1 MRHVFAL
8 HQNPHRYD
16 RPGFPLGSFPQTP
29 GCIATPHLMTSPA
42 SEISSVQTLPQLLAF
57 RVARTPDGE
66 AYRAFDPSTQGWAS
80 LSWAQAAQRVNTWAQ
95 ALAAL
100 QLPAAARIA
109 ILLPNGLNAMCADQS
124 ALATG
129 CVPVPLHAIDNPG
142 SIAYILAD
150 CEASVLI
157 VGQAEQWEKIRA
169 VGTPF
174 PSLRAVVVTD
184 DGAAL
189 QAAPA
194 DAAGPALGSLAQ
206 WLTGAA
212 QTGGAPTPVAP
223 GPDDLAAIV
232 YTSGTTGKPKGVM
245 LTHCNV
251 VSDVKA
257 VLERIEPTTDDVF
270 LSFLPLSHTFERTG
284 GYYLPMAAGSCVA
297 YARSVPLLGEDLKTV
312 RPTVLVS
319 VPRIYERI
327 YAKLIEKLSP
337 TPWKMQLYEAAQNKG
352 WARFCAAQRLPASTP
367 DASSQSAGWMA
378 ALPWPLL
385 RALVAKPLLAQL
397 GGRVRVAVSGGA
409 PLSPTIAKC
418 FLGLG
423 LPLVQ
428 GYGMTETAPV
438 VSVNSLDDNDPA
450 CVGKA
455 LPGVE
460 VRIGENRELQ
470 VRGPIVMKGYWKRPE
485 DTARILDPEGWLGTG
500 DQAEI
505 VNGRIYIKG
514 RIKEIIVTS
523 TGEKIPPG
531 DLELAMLADPLLE
544 QAFVV
549 GENRPFIACVAVV
562 KRSEWVRLAADLGL
576 NPQAADSLN
585 HPSVHRAV
593 LARIE
598 KNTASFARYAVP
610 RAVHLTLEPW
620 TIENTFMTPTLKLK
634 RNNLAVHFAQA
645 IEGMY
650 QKPAG
655 R

>member
-1 MRHVFAL
+1 
-8 HQNPHRYD
+8 
-16 RPGFPLGSFPQTP
+16 
-29 GCIATPHLMTSPA
+29 MTSTPA
-42 SEISSVQTLPQLLAF
+42 DIASVQTLPQLLAY
-57 RVARTPDGE
+57 RAARTPHAE
-66 AYRAFDPSTQGWAS
+66 AYRAFDPARQAWAS
-80 LSWAQAAQRVNTWAQ
+80 LTWAQTAERVSTWAQ
-95 ALAAL
+95 ALAAM
-100 QLPAAARIA
+100 QLPRAARVA
-109 ILLPNGLNAMCADQS
+109 ILLPNGLHAMCADQ
-124 ALATG
+124 ATLATG
-129 CVPVPLHAIDNPG
+129 GVPVPLHAIDNPG

-150 CEASVLI
+150 CEASMLI
-157 VGQAEQWEKIRA
+157 VSQAEQWEKIRT

-174 PSLRAVVVTD
+174 PALRAVVVTD
-184 DGAAL
+184 ADEAAMVTLATGDDG
-189 QAAPA
+189 PVV
-194 DAAGPALGSLAQ
+194 GTLAQ
-206 WLTGAA
+206 WLSGAEHA
-212 QTGGAPTPVAP
+212 AALRTWTPP
-223 GPDDLAAIV
+223 GEDDLAAIV

-245 LTHCNV
+245 LTHRNV

-257 VLERIEPTTDDVF
+257 VLERIAPTVDDVF

-284 GYYLPMAAGSCVA
+284 GYYLPIAAGSCVA
-297 YARSVPLLGEDLKTV
+297 YARSVAQLADDLKTV

-327 YAKLIEKLSP
+327 HAKLLEKLSP

-352 WARFCAAQRLPASTP
+352 WARFCAAQGLAAPTP
-367 DASSQSAGWMA
+367 DASSQAAGWMA
-378 ALPWPLL
+378 ALPWPVLQ
-385 RALVAKPLLAQL
+385 ALVSKPLLAQF

-423 LPLVQ
+423 LPLIQ

-438 VSVNSLDDNDPA
+438 VSVNALDDNDPA

-460 VRIGENRELQ
+460 VRIGDNHELQ

-485 DTARILDPEGWLGTG
+485 DTAKILSPDGWLRTG
-500 DQAEI
+500 DQADI

-523 TGEKIPPG
+523 TGEKVPPG
-531 DLELAMLADPLLE
+531 DLELALLADPLLE

-549 GENRPFIACVAVV
+549 GENRPFIACVAVLNAG
-562 KRSEWVRLAADLGL
+562 EWQRLAADLGL

-610 RAVHLTLEPW
+610 RTVHLTLDPW

-634 RNNLAVHFAQA
+634 RNNLMAHFAEA

-650 QKPAG
+650 QKPG

>member
-1 MRHVFAL
+1 
-8 HQNPHRYD
+8 
-16 RPGFPLGSFPQTP
+16 
-29 GCIATPHLMTSPA
+29 MTSFAPDFA
-42 SEISSVQTLPQLLAF
+42 RVETLPQLLAY
-57 RVARTPDGE
+57 RVAHTPDAQ
-66 AYRAFDPSTQGWAS
+66 AYRAFDPTTHDWVH
-80 LSWAQAAQRVNTWAQ
+80 LTWKQAAQRVAQWAQ
-95 ALAAL
+95 AMVAT
-100 QLPAAARIA
+100 QLPTAARVA

-124 ALATG
+124 TLATG

-150 CEASVLI
+150 CEASMLI
-157 VGQAEQWEKIRA
+157 VGQAEHWENIRA
-169 VGTPF
+169 IGTEF
-174 PSLRAVVVTD
+174 PALRAVVIVD
-184 DGAAL
+184 EDGADSAC
-189 QAAPA
+189 AAST
-194 DAAGPALGSLAQ
+194 DGPAVGTLAQ
-206 WLTGAA
+206 WLASAPRAA
-212 QTGGAPTPVAP
+212 ELPAPTPP
-223 GPDDLAAIV
+223 GPEDLAALV

-245 LTHCNV
+245 LTHRNV

-257 VLERIEPTTDDVF
+257 VLQRIVPTVDDVF

-284 GYYLPMAAGSCVA
+284 GYYLPIAAGSCVA
-297 YARSVPLLGEDLKTV
+297 YARSVPLLAEDLKTV

-319 VPRIYERI
+319 VPRIYERVH
-327 YAKLIEKLSP
+327 AKLLEKLSP

-352 WARFCAAQRLPASTP
+352 WARFCVAQGLPAP
-367 DASSQSAGWMA
+367 QADDNKAAGWMA

-385 RALVAKPLLAQL
+385 QALVAKPLLAQF

-423 LPLVQ
+423 LNLVQ

-438 VSVNSLDDNDPA
+438 VSANSPDDNDPA
-450 CVGKA
+450 CVGRA

-460 VRIGENRELQ
+460 VRIGDNRELQ
-470 VRGPIVMKGYWKRPE
+470 VRGPIVMKGYWNRPE
-485 DTARILDPEGWLGTG
+485 DTAKILSPDGWLGTG

-505 VNGRIYIKG
+505 INGRIYIRG

-523 TGEKIPPG
+523 TGEKVPPG
-531 DLELAMLADPLLE
+531 DLELAVLADPALE

-549 GENRPFIACVAVV
+549 GENRPFIACVAVI
-562 KRSEWVRLAADLGL
+562 KHDEWQRLAADLGL
-576 NPQAADSLN
+576 NPQEATSLH
-585 HPSVHRAV
+585 HPSVQRAV

-598 KNTASFARYAVP
+598 KNTASFPRYAVP

-634 RNNLAVHFAQA
+634 RNNLMLHFAQA

-650 QKPAG
+650 QKPAPSA

>member
-1 MRHVFAL
+1 
-8 HQNPHRYD
+8 
-16 RPGFPLGSFPQTP
+16 
-29 GCIATPHLMTSPA
+29 MTSFAPDFA
-42 SEISSVQTLPQLLAF
+42 RVETLPQLLAY
-57 RVARTPDGE
+57 RVARTPE
-66 AYRAFDPSTQGWAS
+66 AQAYRAFDPTTHDWVH
-80 LSWAQAAQRVNTWAQ
+80 LTWKQAAQRVAQWAQ
-95 ALAAL
+95 AMVAT
-100 QLPAAARIA
+100 QLPTAARVA

-124 ALATG
+124 TLATG

-150 CEASVLI
+150 CEASMLI
-157 VGQAEQWEKIRA
+157 VGQAEHWENIRA
-169 VGTPF
+169 IGTEF
-174 PSLRAVVVTD
+174 PALRAVVIVD
-184 DGAAL
+184 EDGADSAC
-189 QAAPA
+189 AAST
-194 DAAGPALGSLAQ
+194 DGPAVGTLAQ
-206 WLTGAA
+206 WLASAPRAA
-212 QTGGAPTPVAP
+212 ELPAPTPP
-223 GPDDLAAIV
+223 GPEDLAALV

-245 LTHCNV
+245 LTHRNV

-257 VLERIEPTTDDVF
+257 VLQRIVPTVDDVF

-284 GYYLPMAAGSCVA
+284 GYYLPIAAGSCVA
-297 YARSVPLLGEDLKTV
+297 YARSVPLLAEDLKTV

-319 VPRIYERI
+319 VPRIYERVH
-327 YAKLIEKLSP
+327 AKLLEKLSP

-352 WARFCAAQRLPASTP
+352 WARFCVAQGLPAP
-367 DASSQSAGWMA
+367 QADDNKAAGWMA

-385 RALVAKPLLAQL
+385 QALVAKPLLAQF

-423 LPLVQ
+423 LHLVQ

-438 VSVNSLDDNDPA
+438 VSANSPDDNDPA
-450 CVGKA
+450 CVGRA

-460 VRIGENRELQ
+460 VRIGDNRELQ
-470 VRGPIVMKGYWKRPE
+470 VRGPIVMKGYWNRPE
-485 DTARILDPEGWLGTG
+485 DTAKILSADGWLGTG

-505 VNGRIYIKG
+505 INGRIYIRG

-523 TGEKIPPG
+523 TGEKVPPG
-531 DLELAMLADPLLE
+531 DLELAVLADPALE

-549 GENRPFIACVAVV
+549 GENRPFIACVAVI
-562 KRSEWVRLAADLGL
+562 KHDEWQRLAADLGL
-576 NPQAADSLN
+576 NPQEATSLH
-585 HPSVHRAV
+585 HPSVQRAV

-598 KNTASFARYAVP
+598 KNTASFPRYAVP

-634 RNNLAVHFAQA
+634 RNNLMLHFAQA

-650 QKPAG
+650 QKPAPSA

>member
-1 MRHVFAL
+1 
-8 HQNPHRYD
+8 
-16 RPGFPLGSFPQTP
+16 
-29 GCIATPHLMTSPA
+29 MTSFAPDFA
-42 SEISSVQTLPQLLAF
+42 RVETLPQLLAY
-57 RVARTPDGE
+57 RVAHTPDAQ
-66 AYRAFDPSTQGWAS
+66 AYRAFDPTTHDWVH
-80 LSWAQAAQRVNTWAQ
+80 LTWKQAAQRVAQWAQ
-95 ALAAL
+95 AMVAT
-100 QLPAAARIA
+100 QLPTAARVA

-124 ALATG
+124 TLATG

-150 CEASVLI
+150 CEASMLI
-157 VGQAEQWEKIRA
+157 VGQAEHWENIRA
-169 VGTPF
+169 VGTAF
-174 PSLRAVVVTD
+174 PALRAVVIMDD
-184 DGAAL
+184 DGKVHTCAAT
-189 QAAPA
+189 A
-194 DAAGPALGSLAQ
+194 DGPAVGTLAQ
-206 WLTGAA
+206 WLASAPRAA
-212 QTGGAPTPVAP
+212 ELPAPTPP
-223 GPDDLAAIV
+223 GPEDLAALV

-245 LTHCNV
+245 LTHRNV

-257 VLERIEPTTDDVF
+257 VLQRIVPTVDDVF

-284 GYYLPMAAGSCVA
+284 GYYLPIAAGSCVA
-297 YARSVPLLGEDLKTV
+297 YARSVPLLAEDLKTV

-319 VPRIYERI
+319 VPRIYERVH
-327 YAKLIEKLSP
+327 AKLLEKLSP

-352 WARFCAAQRLPASTP
+352 WARFCVAQGLPAP
-367 DASSQSAGWMA
+367 QADDNKAAGWMA

-385 RALVAKPLLAQL
+385 QALVAKPLLAQF

-423 LPLVQ
+423 LHLVQ

-438 VSVNSLDDNDPA
+438 VSANSPDDNDPA
-450 CVGKA
+450 SVGRA

-460 VRIGENRELQ
+460 VRIGDNRELQ
-470 VRGPIVMKGYWKRPE
+470 VRGPIVMKGYWNRPE
-485 DTARILDPEGWLGTG
+485 DTAKILSADGWLGTG

-505 VNGRIYIKG
+505 INGRIYIRG

-523 TGEKIPPG
+523 TGEKVPPG
-531 DLELAMLADPLLE
+531 DLELAVLADPALE

-549 GENRPFIACVAVV
+549 GENRPFIACVAVI
-562 KRSEWVRLAADLGL
+562 KHDEWQRLAADLGL
-576 NPQAADSLN
+576 NPQEATSLH
-585 HPSVHRAV
+585 HPSVQRAV

-598 KNTASFARYAVP
+598 KNTASFPRYAVP

-634 RNNLAVHFAQA
+634 RNNLMLHFAQA

-650 QKPAG
+650 QKPAPSA

>member
-1 MRHVFAL
+1 
-8 HQNPHRYD
+8 
-16 RPGFPLGSFPQTP
+16 
-29 GCIATPHLMTSPA
+29 MTSTPA
-42 SEISSVQTLPQLLAF
+42 DIASVQTLPQLLAY
-57 RVARTPDGE
+57 RAARTPQAE
-66 AYRAFDPSTQGWAS
+66 AYRAFDSSRQAWAS
-80 LSWAQAAQRVNTWAQ
+80 LTWAQTAERVNTWAQ
-95 ALAAL
+95 ALAAM
-100 QLPAAARIA
+100 QLPPAARVA
-109 ILLPNGLNAMCADQS
+109 ILLPNGLNAMCADQ
-124 ALATG
+124 ATLATG
-129 CVPVPLHAIDNPG
+129 GVPVPLHAIDNPG

-150 CEASVLI
+150 CEASMLI
-157 VGQAEQWEKIRA
+157 VSQAAQWEKIRA

-174 PSLRAVVVTD
+174 PALRAVVITD
-184 DGAAL
+184 DDDAFKPT
-189 QAAPA
+189 PA
-194 DAAGPALGSLAQ
+194 SIGSPAVGSLAQ

-212 QTGGAPTPVAP
+212 QTGTATTGM
-223 GPDDLAAIV
+223 GPQADDLAAIV

-245 LTHCNV
+245 LTHRNV

-257 VLERIEPTTDDVF
+257 VLERIAPTVDDVF

-284 GYYLPMAAGSCVA
+284 GYYLPIAAGSCVA
-297 YARSVPLLGEDLKTV
+297 YARSVAQLAEDLKTI

-327 YAKLIEKLSP
+327 HAKLIEKLSP

-352 WARFCAAQRLPASTP
+352 WARFCAAQRLPAPTP
-367 DASSQSAGWMA
+367 DASSQAAGWMA
-378 ALPWPLL
+378 ALPWPVLQ
-385 RALVAKPLLAQL
+385 ALVAKPLLAQF

-423 LPLVQ
+423 LPLIQ

-438 VSVNSLDDNDPA
+438 VSVNALDDNDPA

-460 VRIGENRELQ
+460 VRIGDNHELQ

-485 DTARILDPEGWLGTG
+485 DTAKILSPDGWLGTG
-500 DQAEI
+500 DQADI

-531 DLELAMLADPLLE
+531 DLELALLADPLLE

-549 GENRPFIACVAVV
+549 GENRPFIACVAVLNAG
-562 KRSEWVRLAADLGL
+562 EWQRLAADLGL

-610 RAVHLTLEPW
+610 RTVHLTLDPW

-634 RNNLAVHFAQA
+634 RNNLMAHFAEA

-650 QKPAG
+650 QKPG

>member
-1 MRHVFAL
+1 
-8 HQNPHRYD
+8 
-16 RPGFPLGSFPQTP
+16 
-29 GCIATPHLMTSPA
+29 MTSTPA
-42 SEISSVQTLPQLLAF
+42 DIASVQTLPQLLAY
-57 RVARTPDGE
+57 RAARTPQAE
-66 AYRAFDPSTQGWAS
+66 AYRAFDPSRQVWAS
-80 LSWAQAAQRVNTWAQ
+80 LTWAQTAERVNTWAQ
-95 ALAAL
+95 ALAAM
-100 QLPAAARIA
+100 QLPPAARVA
-109 ILLPNGLNAMCADQS
+109 ILLPNGLHAMCADQ
-124 ALATG
+124 ATLATG
-129 CVPVPLHAIDNPG
+129 GVPVPLHAIDNPG

-150 CEASVLI
+150 CEASMLI
-157 VGQAEQWEKIRA
+157 VSQAEQWEKIRA

-174 PSLRAVVVTD
+174 PALRAVVITD
-184 DGAAL
+184 DDDAFKPTPGSIDN
-189 QAAPA
+189 PA
-194 DAAGPALGSLAQ
+194 VGSLAQ

-212 QTGGAPTPVAP
+212 QTGASTTGM
-223 GPDDLAAIV
+223 GPQADDLAAIV

-245 LTHCNV
+245 LTHRNV

-257 VLERIEPTTDDVF
+257 VLERIAPTVDDVF

-284 GYYLPMAAGSCVA
+284 GYYLPIAAGSCVA
-297 YARSVPLLGEDLKTV
+297 YARSVAQLAEDLKTI

-327 YAKLIEKLSP
+327 HAKLIEKLSL

-352 WARFCAAQRLPASTP
+352 WARFCAAQRLPAPTP
-367 DASSQSAGWMA
+367 DASSRAAGWMA
-378 ALPWPLL
+378 ALPWPVLQ
-385 RALVAKPLLAQL
+385 ALVAKPLLAQF

-409 PLSPTIAKC
+409 PLSPTIARC

-438 VSVNSLDDNDPA
+438 VSVNALDDNDPA

-460 VRIGENRELQ
+460 VRIGDNHELQ

-485 DTARILDPEGWLGTG
+485 DTARILSPDGWLGTG
-500 DQAEI
+500 DQADI

-523 TGEKIPPG
+523 TGEKVPPG
-531 DLELAMLADPLLE
+531 DLELALLADPLLE

-549 GENRPFIACVAVV
+549 GENRPFIACVAVLNAG
-562 KRSEWVRLAADLGL
+562 EWQRLAADLGL

-610 RAVHLTLEPW
+610 RTVHLTLEPW

-634 RNNLAVHFAQA
+634 RNNLMAHFAEA

-650 QKPAG
+650 QKPG

>member
-1 MRHVFAL
+1 MTAI
-8 HQNPHRYD
+8 PSD
-16 RPGFPLGSFPQTP
+16 
-29 GCIATPHLMTSPA
+29 IA
-42 SEISSVQTLPQLLAF
+42 SVQTLPQLLAY
-57 RVARTPDGE
+57 RVARTPDAE
-66 AYRAFDPSTQGWAS
+66 AYRAFDPAS
-80 LSWAQAAQRVNTWAQ
+80 QSWTHLTWAQAAQRVDAWAR

-100 QLPAAARIA
+100 QLPAAARVA
-109 ILLPNGLNAMCADQS
+109 ILLPNGLHALCADQS
-124 ALATG
+124 TLATG

-157 VGQAEQWEKIRA
+157 VGHADQWATIQA

-174 PSLRAVVVTD
+174 PALRAVVVTD
-184 DGAAL
+184 EDAAWAPAP
-189 QAAPA
+189 AAPG
-194 DAAGPALGSLAQ
+194 GPAVGSLAQ
-206 WLTGAA
+206 WLAAGAA
-212 QTGGAPTPVAP
+212 PADGAPPPVPPAP
-223 GPDDLAAIV
+223 PGADDLAAIV

-245 LTHCNV
+245 LTHRNV
-251 VSDVKA
+251 VSDVQA
-257 VLERIEPTTDDVF
+257 VLERIAPTVDDVF

-284 GYYLPMAAGSCVA
+284 GYYLPIAAGSCVA
-297 YARSVPLLGEDLKTV
+297 YARSVALLAEDLKTV

-327 YAKLIEKLSP
+327 HAKLLEKLGAS
-337 TPWKMQLYEAAQNKG
+337 PWKMQLYEAAQNKG
-352 WARFCAAQRLPASTP
+352 WARFRAAQGLPPPSAEE
-367 DASSQSAGWMA
+367 AAQGREAAGWMA

-385 RALVAKPLLAQL
+385 QALVAKPLLAQF

-485 DTARILDPEGWLGTG
+485 DTARILSADGWLGTG
-500 DQAEI
+500 DQADI
-505 VNGRIYIKG
+505 VDGRIYIRG

-523 TGEKIPPG
+523 TGEKVPPG
-531 DLELAMLADPLLE
+531 DLELALLADPLLE

-549 GENRPFIACVAVV
+549 GENRPFIACVAVLQ
-562 KRSEWVRLAADLGL
+562 REEWQRLAADLGL
-576 NPQAADSLN
+576 SAQDPASLN

-634 RNNLAVHFAQA
+634 RNNLMAYYAEA

-650 QKPAG
+650 QRPGG

>member
-1 MRHVFAL
+1 
-8 HQNPHRYD
+8 
-16 RPGFPLGSFPQTP
+16 
-29 GCIATPHLMTSPA
+29 MTSATAPTR
-42 SEISSVQTLPQLLAF
+42 ISDVQTLPQLLAY
-57 RVARTPDGE
+57 RVGQTPQAE
-66 AYRAFDPSTQGWAS
+66 AYRAYETDRKAWQS
-80 LSWAQAAQRVNTWAQ
+80 LTWAQTAERVNTWAQ
-95 ALAAL
+95 ALAAM
-100 QLPAAARIA
+100 QLPPAARVA
-109 ILLPNGLNAMCADQS
+109 ILLPNGLHAMCADQ
-124 ALATG
+124 ATLATG
-129 CVPVPLHAIDNPG
+129 GVPVPLHAIDNPG

-150 CEASVLI
+150 CEASMLI
-157 VGQAEQWEKIRA
+157 VSQAEQWEKIRA

-174 PSLRAVVVTD
+174 PALRAVVITD
-184 DGAAL
+184 DDDAFKPT
-189 QAAPA
+189 PA
-194 DAAGPALGSLAQ
+194 SIDSPAVGSLAQ
-206 WLTGAA
+206 WLTGAG
-212 QTGGAPTPVAP
+212 QTGAPTTGM
-223 GPDDLAAIV
+223 GPQADDLAAIV

-245 LTHCNV
+245 LTHRNV

-257 VLERIEPTTDDVF
+257 VLERIAPTVDDVF

-284 GYYLPMAAGSCVA
+284 GYYLPIAAGSCVA
-297 YARSVPLLGEDLKTV
+297 YARSVAQLAEDLKTI

-327 YAKLIEKLSP
+327 HAKLIEKLSP

-352 WARFCAAQRLPASTP
+352 WARFCAAQRLPAPTP
-367 DASSQSAGWMA
+367 DASSQAAGWMA
-378 ALPWPLL
+378 AMPWPVLQ
-385 RALVAKPLLAQL
+385 ALVAKPLLAQF

-423 LPLVQ
+423 LPLIQ

-438 VSVNSLDDNDPA
+438 VSVNALDDNDPA

-460 VRIGENRELQ
+460 VRIGDNHELQ

-485 DTARILDPEGWLGTG
+485 DTARILSIDGWLGTG
-500 DQAEI
+500 DQADI

-531 DLELAMLADPLLE
+531 DLELALLADPLLE

-549 GENRPFIACVAVV
+549 GENRPFIACVAVLNPG
-562 KRSEWVRLAADLGL
+562 EWQRLAADLGL

-610 RAVHLTLEPW
+610 RTVHLTLTPW

-634 RNNLAVHFAQA
+634 RNNLMAHFAEA

-650 QKPAG
+650 QKPG